1 MKKQKQMP
9 LLLKLLIFVIVF
21 AAIGFLYFTLKQ
33 NNF

>member
-9 LLLKLLIFVIVF
+9 LLLKMLIFIAVF
-21 AAIGFLYFTLKQ
+21 AAIGFLYFMWKE